1 MAPAWKAVWKL
12 TQATQARYFQEKK
25 GALFPR
31 LLTTAS
37 MRSKSGLRTGLAWR
51 VFDSVF
57 TQWRVGM
64 GIPTGLDYAAVY
76 PFLDRAAK
84 DPQEWDEMFS
94 DIQVMEG
101 AVFKQMSDNRS
112 DN

>member
-1 MAPAWKAVWKL
+1 MWPENWAVWL
-12 TQATQARYFQEKK
+12 
-25 GALFPR
+25 
-31 LLTTAS
+31 
-37 MRSKSGLRTGLAWR
+37 

-64 GIPTGLDYAAVY
+64 GGPTGLDYNAVY
-76 PFLDRAAK
+76 PLLDRAAK

-101 AVFKQMSDNRS
+101 AALKQMSDNRS

>member
-1 MAPAWKAVWKL
+1 M
-12 TQATQARYFQEKK
+12 
-25 GALFPR
+25 
-31 LLTTAS
+31 
-37 MRSKSGLRTGLAWR
+37 
-51 VFDSVF
+51 FDSVF

-64 GIPTGLDYAAVY
+64 GGPTGLDYNAVY
-76 PFLDRAAK
+76 PLLDRTAK

-101 AVFKQMSDNRS
+101 AALKQMSDNRA

>member
-1 MAPAWKAVWKL
+1 MAALAARGGERVVEVWPENH
-12 TQATQARYFQEKK
+12 AAFS
-25 GALFPR
+25 LFNN
-31 LLTTAS
+31 LS
-37 MRSKSGLRTGLAWR
+37 
-51 VFDSVF
+51 

-64 GIPTGLDYAAVY
+64 NGPTGLDYNAVY
-76 PFLDRAAK
+76 PLLDRAAK

-101 AVFKQMSDNRS
+101 SALKQMSENRS